1 MLHVRSLYTHLTL
14 LLMSHVTFSQTAE
27 QVVQQQLEAYN
38 ARDIDAFMKVFH
50 PEIELWTLGATS
62 PSVSGW
68 EAVGKVY
75 KDLFDQSPDL
85 HSIVINRSIIGN
97 KVIDYERIFGRKGSL
112 EDVFLVMVYEVEE
125 GLIRRAWAIRE

>member
-50 PEIELWTLGATS
+50 PEIELWTLGANS